1 MNPTNAKVFS
11 IFGIILNVILMILSG
26 IYVVK
31 FIADLQHLILTIQGF
46 DPNDPA
52 VIEAIMNNFLRPI
65 LIFTIVFSI
74 VGILLLLFNILAVI
88 EAAKLEENRMPFI
101 LLIVGFL
108 ISTVGLVGFVLLLI
122 EANKLE
128 KQQQNPPEV
137 NNFY

>member
-1 MNPTNAKVFS
+1 V
-11 IFGIILNVILMILSG
+11 
-26 IYVVK
+26 
-31 FIADLQHLILTIQGF
+31 
-46 DPNDPA
+46 
-52 VIEAIMNNFLRPI
+52 
-65 LIFTIVFSI
+65 
-74 VGILLLLFNILAVI
+74 
-88 EAAKLEENRMPFI
+88 PFI